1 MRSLLTF
8 ILFAVTVRAQLDTFD
23 YCIRMTP
30 SPGILQCAGQ
40 QALSSLQFLEEAS
53 NFTLASGV
61 LMIKDESLVPSSR
74 IIPNIVDHD
83 PLDFRQNAGAVM
95 AQRQLLWDMGII
107 YPGLKL
113 KLGPTIGAAGLLE
126 FVLDPSV
133 QNDERSLFEE
143 KSTARIL
150 TKSFV
155 VPFLLG
161 LKFNLATLLPLVFGG
176 LILLSK
182 KALILGKIALFLSGL
197 FGYGSFLTP
206 SLYGGGFGGYGGGGF
221 SGHGSVGGFG
231 FGSKPF
237 RYNNPFADSPDFD
250 SHHQHHH
257 HVHQDDYHGAGV
269 SHDTSSSYY
278 KKKDKFLNL
287 DERVEPQTASS
298 LVDKF
303 YEYEKQQMLKDRT
316 ARLFERKFYEREQ
329 HPQSGGAAGGP
340 DYPFVTADLATERN
354 ERSLPDG
361 GGTGTMIG
369 CLLRGSSVG
378 EARVLLE
385 LVPSDSTANDTYAP
399 ALHRH
404 LLNRARSCFDS
415 GQLVECF
422 RGEVFRALDRAIDS
436 NVTFRVTPFVT
447 VRRNPDY
454 PSGAHRSSD
463 IARLS
468 GWSGLFRKLHEL
480 VLSRLFQ
487 LSLVDVDGRALL
499 DSTEEGRGKK
509 HKHKQGGMFSMA
521 LMALMAMIAQV
532 ILGKVAVLAAVAL
545 IMAKIA
551 LVFST
556 LNGLK
561 KANGAGGGHAA
572 EHVVYEHSSHGGGG
586 GGGGGWQRSIEPRKP
601 YPRYQYYEEDDL
613 PYWKRRPEHDYQDAY
628 EGA

>member
-1 MRSLLTF
+1 MHSLP
-8 ILFAVTVRAQLDTFD
+8 ILLVLAVTTVHAQLDTFD

-30 SPGILQCAGQ
+30 SPGLLQCAGQ
-40 QALSSLQFLEEAS
+40 QALSSLQFLEEAN
-53 NFTLASGV
+53 NFTLTNGL
-61 LMIKDESLVPSSR
+61 LMIKDESLVPASR

-83 PLDFRQNAGAVM
+83 PLDFRGILENAGAVM

-126 FVLDPSV
+126 FVLDPAV

-206 SLYGGGFGGYGGGGF
+206 SLYGGGFGGYGGGF
-221 SGHGSVGGFG
+221 AGHGSVGGFG

-237 RYNNPFADSPDFD
+237 RYNNPLADNPDFD
-250 SHHQHHH
+250 NHQHHH
-257 HVHQDDYHGAGV
+257 HHHHDDYHAGGSG
-269 SHDTSSSYY
+269 SHDSHTSGAYY

-329 HPQSGGAAGGP
+329 QPHPGGGSGAP

-361 GGTGTMIG
+361 GASAGA
-369 CLLRGSSVG
+369 SSG
-378 EARVLLE
+378 RNFAW
-385 LVPSDSTANDTYAP
+385 SD
-399 ALHRH
+399 H
-404 LLNRARSCFDS
+404 
-415 GQLVECF
+415 
-422 RGEVFRALDRAIDS
+422 
-436 NVTFRVTPFVT
+436 
-447 VRRNPDY
+447 
-454 PSGAHRSSD
+454 
-463 IARLS
+463 
-468 GWSGLFRKLHEL
+468 
-480 VLSRLFQ
+480 
-487 LSLVDVDGRALL
+487 
-499 DSTEEGRGKK
+499 
-509 HKHKQGGMFSMA
+509 
-521 LMALMAMIAQV
+521 
-532 ILGKVAVLAAVAL
+532 
-545 IMAKIA
+545 
-551 LVFST
+551 
-556 LNGLK
+556 
-561 KANGAGGGHAA
+561 
-572 EHVVYEHSSHGGGG
+572 
-586 GGGGGWQRSIEPRKP
+586 
-601 YPRYQYYEEDDL
+601 
-613 PYWKRRPEHDYQDAY
+613 
-628 EGA
+628 

>member
-1 MRSLLTF
+1 MHRLLAL
-8 ILFAVTVRAQLDTFD
+8 ILCVITVHAQLDTFD

-30 SPGILQCAGQ
+30 SPGLLQCAGQ
-40 QALSSLQFLEEAS
+40 QALSSLQFLEEAN
-53 NFTLASGV
+53 NFTLTNGL

-83 PLDFRQNAGAVM
+83 PLDFRGILENAGAVM

-206 SLYGGGFGGYGGGGF
+206 ALYGGGYGGYGGGFTG
-221 SGHGSVGGFG
+221 GHGAIGGFG
-231 FGSKPF
+231 FGAKPF
-237 RYNNPFADSPDFD
+237 RYNNPLADSPDFD
-250 SHHQHHH
+250 NHQHHH
-257 HVHQDDYHGAGV
+257 HHHHDDYHHGPGA
-269 SHDTSSSYY
+269 SQDSQTSGGYY

-329 HPQSGGAAGGP
+329 PHAGGGSAGP
-340 DYPFVTADLATERN
+340 DYPFVTPDLATERN

-361 GGTGTMIG
+361 GD
-369 CLLRGSSVG
+369 GSS
-378 EARVLLE
+378 
-385 LVPSDSTANDTYAP
+385 
-399 ALHRH
+399 
-404 LLNRARSCFDS
+404 
-415 GQLVECF
+415 
-422 RGEVFRALDRAIDS
+422 
-436 NVTFRVTPFVT
+436 
-447 VRRNPDY
+447 RRNF
-454 PSGAHRSSD
+454 AWSD
-463 IARLS
+463 
-468 GWSGLFRKLHEL
+468 H
-480 VLSRLFQ
+480 
-487 LSLVDVDGRALL
+487 
-499 DSTEEGRGKK
+499 
-509 HKHKQGGMFSMA
+509 
-521 LMALMAMIAQV
+521 
-532 ILGKVAVLAAVAL
+532 
-545 IMAKIA
+545 
-551 LVFST
+551 
-556 LNGLK
+556 
-561 KANGAGGGHAA
+561 
-572 EHVVYEHSSHGGGG
+572 
-586 GGGGGWQRSIEPRKP
+586 
-601 YPRYQYYEEDDL
+601 
-613 PYWKRRPEHDYQDAY
+613 
-628 EGA
+628 

>member
-1 MRSLLTF
+1 MYAPLTL
-8 ILFAVTVRAQLDTFD
+8 ILCAVTVRAQLDTFD

-30 SPGILQCAGQ
+30 SPGLLQCAGQ
-40 QALSSLQFLEEAS
+40 QALSSLQFLEEA
-53 NFTLASGV
+53 NNYTLASGV

-83 PLDFRQNAGAVM
+83 PLDFRGILENAGAVM

-150 TKSFV
+150 TKSFI

-206 SLYGGGFGGYGGGGF
+206 SLYGGGFGGYGGGF
-221 SGHGSVGGFG
+221 SGHGGIGGFG

-237 RYNNPFADSPDFD
+237 RYNNPLADSPDFD
-250 SHHQHHH
+250 SHQQQHHQHHH
-257 HVHQDDYHGAGV
+257 HHDDYHGGGV
-269 SHDTSSSYY
+269 SHDSHTSGGYY

-329 HPQSGGAAGGP
+329 QHPGGGAAGP

-361 GGTGTMIG
+361 AGTGTSG
-369 CLLRGSSVG
+369 RNF
-378 EARVLLE
+378 AW
-385 LVPSDSTANDTYAP
+385 SD
-399 ALHRH
+399 H
-404 LLNRARSCFDS
+404 
-415 GQLVECF
+415 
-422 RGEVFRALDRAIDS
+422 
-436 NVTFRVTPFVT
+436 
-447 VRRNPDY
+447 
-454 PSGAHRSSD
+454 
-463 IARLS
+463 
-468 GWSGLFRKLHEL
+468 
-480 VLSRLFQ
+480 
-487 LSLVDVDGRALL
+487 
-499 DSTEEGRGKK
+499 
-509 HKHKQGGMFSMA
+509 
-521 LMALMAMIAQV
+521 
-532 ILGKVAVLAAVAL
+532 
-545 IMAKIA
+545 
-551 LVFST
+551 
-556 LNGLK
+556 
-561 KANGAGGGHAA
+561 
-572 EHVVYEHSSHGGGG
+572 
-586 GGGGGWQRSIEPRKP
+586 
-601 YPRYQYYEEDDL
+601 
-613 PYWKRRPEHDYQDAY
+613 
-628 EGA
+628 

>member
-1 MRSLLTF
+1 MHRFLTL
-8 ILFAVTVRAQLDTFD
+8 ILCVITVHAQLDTFD

-30 SPGILQCAGQ
+30 SPGLLQCAGQ
-40 QALSSLQFLEEAS
+40 QALSSLQFLEEAN
-53 NFTLASGV
+53 NFTLTNGL

-83 PLDFRQNAGAVM
+83 PLDFRGILENAGAVM

-206 SLYGGGFGGYGGGGF
+206 ALYGGGYGGYGGGFTG
-221 SGHGSVGGFG
+221 GHGAIGGFG
-231 FGSKPF
+231 FGAKPF
-237 RYNNPFADSPDFD
+237 RYNNPLADSPDFD
-250 SHHQHHH
+250 NHQHHH
-257 HVHQDDYHGAGV
+257 HHHHDDYHHGAGA
-269 SHDTSSSYY
+269 SQDSQTSGGYY

-329 HPQSGGAAGGP
+329 PHAGGGSAGP
-340 DYPFVTADLATERN
+340 DYPFVTPDLATERN

-361 GGTGTMIG
+361 GD
-369 CLLRGSSVG
+369 GSS
-378 EARVLLE
+378 
-385 LVPSDSTANDTYAP
+385 
-399 ALHRH
+399 
-404 LLNRARSCFDS
+404 
-415 GQLVECF
+415 
-422 RGEVFRALDRAIDS
+422 
-436 NVTFRVTPFVT
+436 
-447 VRRNPDY
+447 RRNF
-454 PSGAHRSSD
+454 AWSD
-463 IARLS
+463 
-468 GWSGLFRKLHEL
+468 H
-480 VLSRLFQ
+480 
-487 LSLVDVDGRALL
+487 
-499 DSTEEGRGKK
+499 
-509 HKHKQGGMFSMA
+509 
-521 LMALMAMIAQV
+521 
-532 ILGKVAVLAAVAL
+532 
-545 IMAKIA
+545 
-551 LVFST
+551 
-556 LNGLK
+556 
-561 KANGAGGGHAA
+561 
-572 EHVVYEHSSHGGGG
+572 
-586 GGGGGWQRSIEPRKP
+586 
-601 YPRYQYYEEDDL
+601 
-613 PYWKRRPEHDYQDAY
+613 
-628 EGA
+628 